1 MKRLPATLS
10 KFMKEWPK
18 FHAWLLERGSEI
30 RPSPNSYEVA
40 RFTTPEGVGIV
51 YRNGSNALTSWV
63 GGADTAWAAWKD
75 GTAWAVGERAKR
87 QGGKRAHRIK
97 ALTER
102 DGYGC
107 WFCGRPL
114 GDDITLEH
122 LVAVAHG
129 GPDHLSN
136 LVLAHQGC
144 NQRADHLSVAE
155 KVRLR
160 EEMHRQPE
168 GIAA

>member
-1 MKRLPATLS
+1 MNALPATLS
-10 KFMKEWPK
+10 KFLKDWPK
-18 FHAWLLERGSEI
+18 FKAWLLERGSEI
-30 RPSPNSYEVA
+30 RPTPNAYEVA

-75 GTAWAVGERAKR
+75 GIAWTVGDRAKR
-87 QGGKRAHRIK
+87 QGGKRAQRIR

-102 DGYGC
+102 DGCAC
-107 WFCGRPL
+107 WFCGEAL
-114 GDDITLEH
+114 GNDITLEH

-136 LVLAHQGC
+136 LVLAHQAC

-160 EEMHRQPE
+160 EVMHNEQKE
-168 GIAA
+168 LAA